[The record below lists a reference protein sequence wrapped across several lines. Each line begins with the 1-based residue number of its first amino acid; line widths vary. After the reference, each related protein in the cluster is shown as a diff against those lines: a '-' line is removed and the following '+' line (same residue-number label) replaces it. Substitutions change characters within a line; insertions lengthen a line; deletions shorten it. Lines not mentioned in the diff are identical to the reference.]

1 MTQGMGCCSQRHPSS
16 GQCGWTIMEVPFL
29 CPSPFSPSLLR
40 LWNVR
45 SAKLWHLNTLLP
57 LASFHLKINFPTC
70 VWWLL
75 FLSAMPPGL
84 QHPHSR
90 APQKH
95 HFVLWPHLET
105 QQSFNL
111 DEAAASILLSQEHFV
126 SSLREFL
133 SFFFFA
139 AMQCLNA
146 FCLAEVQERLEM
158 LVWKSHFSCF

>member
-1 MTQGMGCCSQRHPSS
+1 
-16 GQCGWTIMEVPFL
+16 
-29 CPSPFSPSLLR
+29 
-40 LWNVR
+40 
-45 SAKLWHLNTLLP
+45 
-57 LASFHLKINFPTC
+57 
-70 VWWLL
+70 
-75 FLSAMPPGL
+75 MPPGL
-84 QHPHSR
+84 QHLHSR

-133 SFFFFA
+133 SFFLFFA

-158 LVWKSHFSCF
+158 LV